1 MDRLSGFET
10 TLRNTFI
17 LALSVGSSCFGG
29 VVAFIRLTN
38 SSDGLFDDTDVHLQK
53 MILE

>member
-1 MDRLSGFET
+1 LKRSYAIVLF
-10 TLRNTFI
+10 LLYL
-17 LALSVGSSCFGG
+17 LALPVL
-29 VVAFIRLTN
+29 VVLFAFVRLTN